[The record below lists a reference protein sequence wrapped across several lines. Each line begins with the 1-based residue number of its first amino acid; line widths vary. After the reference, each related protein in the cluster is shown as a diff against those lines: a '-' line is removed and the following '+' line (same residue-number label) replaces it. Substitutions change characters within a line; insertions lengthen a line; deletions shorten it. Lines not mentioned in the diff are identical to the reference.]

1 MQAVRNS
8 PLPPSLK
15 AKHPALDCFGVYGK
29 RNHQHMASKMDNLR
43 ANDPSLKRPYDDKI
57 GAYPCRSFNLGR
69 QTSMWPHIN
78 LANLAQSWCS
88 ITPIGSFDPKV
99 GSHLVLKDLGIV
111 VEFPPG
117 STILIPSALIT
128 HYNTP
133 VRPHET
139 QFSMVQYAAGGLFR
153 WVENGFKTD
162 AAWEAGASNN
172 EAEAQ
177 KRQDGQRWR
186 GVLSAFTSLCK
197 LLPT

>member
-1 MQAVRNS
+1 MA
-8 PLPPSLK
+8 
-15 AKHPALDCFGVYGK
+15 YGK
-29 RNHQHMASKMDNLR
+29 RNHEHMASKMVDLK

-69 QTSMWPHIN
+69 QTATRPHVDS
-78 LANLAQSWCS
+78 ANLAQSWCS

-99 GSHLVLKDLGIV
+99 GGHLVLKDLGIV

-139 QFSMVQYAAGGLFR
+139 RFSIVQYAAGGLFR

-162 AAWEAGASNN
+162 AAWEAGASND
-172 EAEAQ
+172 EAEAR
-177 KRQDGQRWR
+177 KRRDGQRWR
-186 GVLSAFTSLCK
+186 GALSAFTSLRE